1 MDKARLGGLL
11 ICIVAIA
18 MLGLFYTGIA
28 FPGMWRWAIGIPV
41 ALGVT
46 LVMLLGIWIG
56 WTMLSTKVELPP
68 PTEEEEETAEA
79 TDTASE

>member
-11 ICIVAIA
+11 ICILAVAV
-18 MLGLFYTGIA
+18 LVLFYLGIVL
-28 FPGMWRWAIGIPV
+28 GGQWWRWAIGVPV
-41 ALGVT
+41 AAGVS

-68 PTEEEEETAEA
+68 AEEEEEEVAEPPA
-79 TDTASE
+79 GE

>member
-1 MDKARLGGLL
+1 
-11 ICIVAIA
+11 
-18 MLGLFYTGIA
+18 
-28 FPGMWRWAIGIPV
+28 MWRWAIGIPV
-41 ALGVT
+41 VLGVT

>member
-1 MDKARLGGLL
+1 MDKARLGGML

-18 MLGLFYTGIA
+18 LLVLFYVGIA
-28 FPGMWRWAIGIPV
+28 IGGTWWLWAIGLPV
-41 ALGVT
+41 AAGVT

-68 PTEEEEETAEA
+68 AEEDEET
-79 TDTASE
+79 TDTTAAE

>member
-11 ICIVAIA
+11 ICIVCVAV
-18 MLGLFYTGIA
+18 LGLYYWGIA
-28 FPGMWRWAIGIPV
+28 LGGSWYRWAVGIV
-41 ALGVT
+41 VSAAIS

-68 PTEEEEETAEA
+68 AEEEEETA
-79 TDTASE
+79 DTTAAE

>member
-11 ICIVAIA
+11 ICLVAVA
-18 MLGLFYTGIA
+18 VLALFYVGIA
-28 FPGMWRWAIGIPV
+28 IGGGVWWRWAIGVPV
-41 ALGVT
+41 AAGVS

-68 PTEEEEETAEA
+68 EEEEEVAEPPA
-79 TDTASE
+79 GE